1 MIPHKPDEIGE
12 LATELDDLADT
23 VEELQADPPEGVNPE
38 HLDALKDALDEASDA
53 TDDIVNERD
62 DDTSDSRFPAKPND
76 ET

>member
-1 MIPHKPDEIGE
+1 VTPHKPDEIGE

-23 VEELQADPPEGVNPE
+23 VEELQADPPAGVNPE

-62 DDTSDSRFPAKPND
+62 GDANDS
-76 ET
+76 